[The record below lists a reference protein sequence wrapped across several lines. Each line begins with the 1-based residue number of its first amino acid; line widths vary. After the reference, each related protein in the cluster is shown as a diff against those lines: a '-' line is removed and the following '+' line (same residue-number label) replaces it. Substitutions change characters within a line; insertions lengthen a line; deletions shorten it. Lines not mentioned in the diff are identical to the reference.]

1 MRYLLPLLVGLTL
14 LPAQAQYTNRC
25 STDHFGNTTCRDSDG
40 NRLRIQRDGFGNG
53 TGTFQGNDGSYTRC
67 RSFRDHFG
75 NVTTR
80 CY

>member
-1 MRYLLPLLVGLTL
+1 MRYFLPLLVGLAV

-25 STDHFGNTTCRDSDG
+25 STDYFGTTTCRDSYG
-40 NRLRIQRDGFGNG
+40 NRLRIQSDQFGNT
-53 TGTFQGNDGSYTRC
+53 TGTYQGFDGSYTRC
-67 RSFRDHFG
+67 RSYADYFG

>member
-1 MRYLLPLLVGLTL
+1 MRYFLPLLVGLAV

-25 STDHFGNTTCRDSDG
+25 STDYFGNTTCRDSYG
-40 NRLRIQRDGFGNG
+40 NRLRIETDGFGNS
-53 TGTFQGNDGSYTRC
+53 TGTYRGYDGSYTRC
-67 RSFRDHFG
+67 RSSVDYFG

>member
-1 MRYLLPLLVGLTL
+1 MRYILPLLVGLAV

-25 STDHFGNTTCRDSDG
+25 STDWLGNTTCRDSDG
-40 NRLRIQRDGFGNG
+40 NRLRIQSDQFGNT
-53 TGTFQGNDGSYTRC
+53 TGTYQGSDGSYARC
-67 RSFRDHFG
+67 RSYRDYFG

>member
-1 MRYLLPLLVGLTL
+1 MRYILPLLVGLAV

-25 STDHFGNTTCRDSDG
+25 STDWLGNTTCRDSDG
-40 NRLRIQRDGFGNG
+40 NRLRIQRDPFGNS
-53 TGTFQGNDGSYTRC
+53 TSTFQGGDGSYTRC
-67 RSFRDHFG
+67 RSSVDFVG